1 MTRPR
6 SLTVTAP
13 HRLGCVDLTP
23 VARDLAAASG
33 IEDGAL
39 MAFCAHTTCSLL
51 INEWESGAL
60 EDVRFKLDELF
71 PTTAYYAHDDLRRR
85 TENLIPDERRNGQAH
100 VAQMV
105 LGQTSQLIPIS
116 EGELLLGRWQ
126 HLFLLELD
134 EPKER
139 TILLHAFGQSSQSDV
154 TNNQSASPAYL
165 P

>member
-13 HRLGCVDLTP
+13 TRLGCVDLTP
-23 VARDLAAASG
+23 AAREFVATSG
-33 IEDGAL
+33 VEEGAL
-39 MAFCAHTTCSLL
+39 TAFCAHTTCALL

-60 EDVRFKLDELF
+60 EDLQVKLDELF
-71 PTTAYYAHDDLRRR
+71 PVDVYYAHDDLRRR
-85 TENLIPDERRNGQAH
+85 TENLIPEERRNGHAH

-116 EGELLLGRWQ
+116 AGELFLGRWQ
-126 HLFLLELD
+126 RLFLLELD

-139 TILLHAFGQSSQSDV
+139 TIVLHAFGQSSQSLV
-154 TNNQSASPAYL
+154 TNNQNASPAYL